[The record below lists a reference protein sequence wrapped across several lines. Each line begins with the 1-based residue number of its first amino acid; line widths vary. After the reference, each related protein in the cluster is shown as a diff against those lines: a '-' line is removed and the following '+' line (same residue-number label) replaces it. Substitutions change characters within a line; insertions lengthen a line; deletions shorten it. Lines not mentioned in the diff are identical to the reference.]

1 MQGCSA
7 FVSPGFT
14 GASMPNSP
22 QGFAKRLERLH
33 ADLVEQGRRVGAL
46 LEAAFEAVFSRDEGA
61 ADRAIAQDDA
71 VDRVDVDIEKASV
84 RLLTDA
90 THEGAALEAA
100 QLRAVL
106 TIVKINNELER
117 IADCGCAVAEQ
128 VDTFLSVQGDIPETF
143 RVMANSVVGILRD
156 VMRAFDRSDAALA
169 KVALQSEDA
178 VEAFKAA
185 ILRDA
190 EQRIAQGT
198 MSVDF
203 AFALHEMASQ
213 CERMADHCTNIA
225 EQVIYAVTGAIVRHT
240 EGHWVEV
247 PRVAS

>member
-1 MQGCSA
+1 
-7 FVSPGFT
+7 
-14 GASMPNSP
+14 MPTSP

-46 LEAAFEAVFSRDEGA
+46 LETAFEAVFNRDEGA

-71 VDRVDVDIEKASV
+71 VDHVDVEIEKASV

-90 THEGAALEAA
+90 TNEGCQLEAG

-117 IADCGCAVAEQ
+117 IADAGCAVAER
-128 VDTFLSVQGDIPETF
+128 VDAFLRVQGEIPETF
-143 RVMANSVVGILRD
+143 RVMTNSVLGILRD
-156 VMRAFDRSDAALA
+156 VNRSFDRSDAALA
-169 KVALQSEDA
+169 KVVLQSEDA
-178 VEAFKAA
+178 VEAFKGA

-190 EQRIAQGT
+190 EQRIARGT

-203 AFALHEMASQ
+203 AFGLHEIASQ

-225 EQVIYAVTGAIVRHT
+225 EQVIYSVTGAIVRHT
-240 EGHWVEV
+240 QGHWVEV
-247 PRVAS
+247 PRAAS